1 MARSAMNYL
10 LYYTQYM
17 QICQTTCFCYSVSQ
31 TKNEFGQNPEENI
44 ILIGPGQYT
53 KILTGSLTKKNRDTI
68 IVKYNIHVYL
78 RKIIWQQQRITMVVV
93 INHAKL
99 WRQWDQSGK
108 GLITPEQT
116 SVSKQMV
123 NSSVRACVKIIKHD
137 TRLIRYSS
145 EMLLRWHGTTQW
157 TVMITQ
163 KQVQSH
169 TNYGNST
176 TQCDSMSRAK
186 S

>member
-1 MARSAMNYL
+1 
-10 LYYTQYM
+10 M

-145 EMLLRWHGTTQW
+145 EMLLRVTWNNTMNGHDYTKTSS
-157 TVMITQ
+157 ITH
-163 KQVQSH
+163 KLRKFNH
-169 TNYGNST
+169 
-176 TQCDSMSRAK
+176 SMWLNEPC
-186 S
+186 